1 MMIDPSMSAIEVD
14 RRLEVLGCSGVALR
28 KKEVL
33 EKGIADVV
41 RSHNYCLG
49 RRQEVNA
56 DRESEMQEVVDN
68 GRFGGGEQ
76 QPRRSS
82 AGES

>member
-1 MMIDPSMSAIEVD
+1 MKIDG
-14 RRLEVLGCSGVALR
+14 RLEMLGCGRVALR
-28 KKEVL
+28 KQEVL

-41 RSHNYCLG
+41 RSRNCCLG

-56 DRESEMQEVVDN
+56 DRESEMQEVVDD
-68 GRFGGGEQ
+68 GRFGGGRQ
-76 QPRRSS
+76 QPCRRS